1 MTFTEKIITITIVVI
16 GTIATRFLPFVIF
29 NSKTKTPAYVQYLG
43 KVLPSATMSLLVI
56 FSLRHVDISGVYYG
70 IPDIIA
76 VVVTILLHLWK
87 GNMFLS
93 IGGGTI
99 LYMVLVQQVFI

>member
-1 MTFTEKIITITIVVI
+1 MTFTEQIITIAIVVL
-16 GTIATRFLPFVIF
+16 GTMATRFLPFIIF
-29 NSKTKTPAYVQYLG
+29 NSKMKTPAYVQYLG
-43 KVLPSATMSLLVI
+43 KVLPSATMSLLVV
-56 FSLRHVDISGVYYG
+56 FSLRHVDLSGVYHG
-70 IPDIIA
+70 IPDMIAIA
-76 VVVTILLHLWK
+76 VTVLLHLWK

>member
-1 MTFTEKIITITIVVI
+1 MTFTEQIITIAIVVL
-16 GTIATRFLPFVIF
+16 GTMATRFLPFVIF
-29 NSKTKTPAYVQYLG
+29 NSKMKTPAYVQYLG
-43 KVLPSATMSLLVI
+43 KVLPSATMSLLVV
-56 FSLRHVDISGVYYG
+56 FSLRHVDLAGVYHG
-70 IPDIIA
+70 MPDMIA
-76 VVVTILLHLWK
+76 VAVTVLLHLWK

>member
-1 MTFTEKIITITIVVI
+1 MTFTEQIITIAIVVL
-16 GTIATRFLPFVIF
+16 GTMATRFLPFVIF

-43 KVLPSATMSLLVI
+43 KVLPSATMSLLVV
-56 FSLRHVDISGVYYG
+56 FSLRHVDLSGAYHG
-70 IPDIIA
+70 MPDMIA
-76 VVVTILLHLWK
+76 VAVTVLLHLWK

>member
-1 MTFTEKIITITIVVI
+1 MTFTEKVITIAIVVI
-16 GTIATRFLPFVIF
+16 GTMATRFLPFVIF

-56 FSLRHVDISGVYYG
+56 FSLRHVDISGIYHG

-87 GNMFLS
+87 ENMFLS

>member
-1 MTFTEKIITITIVVI
+1 MTFTEKIITM
-16 GTIATRFLPFVIF
+16 ATRFLPFVIF

-56 FSLRHVDISGVYYG
+56 FSLRHVDISGVYHG

-76 VVVTILLHLWK
+76 VVVTLLLHLWK

>member
-1 MTFTEKIITITIVVI
+1 MTFTEQMITIAIVL
-16 GTIATRFLPFVIF
+16 GTMATRFLPFLIF
-29 NSKTKTPAYVQYLG
+29 TSKTKTPAYVQYLG
-43 KVLPSATMSLLVI
+43 KVLPSATMSLLVV
-56 FSLRHVDISGVYYG
+56 FSLRHVDLSGVYHG
-70 IPDIIA
+70 IPDVIA
-76 VVVTILLHLWK
+76 VAVTVVLHLWK

>member
-1 MTFTEKIITITIVVI
+1 MTFTEQIITIAIVVLS
-16 GTIATRFLPFVIF
+16 TMATRFLPFVIF
-29 NSKTKTPAYVQYLG
+29 TSKTKTPTYVQYLG
-43 KVLPSATMSLLVI
+43 KVLPSATMSLLVV
-56 FSLRHVDISGVYYG
+56 FSLRYVDVSSMYHGMPDMIGV
-70 IPDIIA
+70 A
-76 VVVTILLHLWK
+76 VTVLLHLWK

>member
-1 MTFTEKIITITIVVI
+1 MTFTEQIITIAIVVL
-16 GTIATRFLPFVIF
+16 GTMATRFLPFVIF
-29 NSKTKTPAYVQYLG
+29 NSKMKTPAYVQYLG
-43 KVLPSATMSLLVI
+43 KVLPSATMRLLVV
-56 FSLRHVDISGVYYG
+56 FSLRHVDLSGVYHG
-70 IPDIIA
+70 MPDIIA
-76 VVVTILLHLWK
+76 VAVTVLLHLWK